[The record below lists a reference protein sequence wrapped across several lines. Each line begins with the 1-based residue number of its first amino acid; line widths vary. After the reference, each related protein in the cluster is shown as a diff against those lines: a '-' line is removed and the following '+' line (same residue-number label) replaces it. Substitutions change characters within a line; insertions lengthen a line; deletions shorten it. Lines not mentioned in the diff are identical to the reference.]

1 MKDRIRD
8 LMRRSPFLPFVLHL
22 TDGRSFQVE
31 HPDYVF
37 AGPSLG
43 FDVWIDDGKG
53 RAHYVNSNHIVSID
67 APATERAA

>member
-1 MKDRIRD
+1 MHQ
-8 LMRRSPFLPFVLHL
+8 SPFVPFVVNLS
-22 TDGRSFQVE
+22 DGRSFRVD

-53 RAHYVNSNHIVSID
+53 RTHYVNSNHIVSID
-67 APATERAA
+67 AAAMEAAA